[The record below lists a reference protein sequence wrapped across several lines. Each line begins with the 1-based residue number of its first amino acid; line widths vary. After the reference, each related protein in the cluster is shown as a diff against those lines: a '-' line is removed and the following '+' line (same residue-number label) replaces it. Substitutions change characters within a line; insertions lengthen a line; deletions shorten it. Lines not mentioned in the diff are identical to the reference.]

1 MDLLARWVG
10 QEEGAGQGC
19 VHPCITLFHTC
30 TQCVK
35 VACRMSCVCIRNVCN
50 SLCSPIL
57 CVLPP
62 PLPLP
67 STTHR
72 QYIHTTLCFKL
83 LPCCPVLEGGLLLF
97 LYPPDTRGA
106 STTANGQQ
114 QLQGGG
120 TGEGQPPQI
129 PGNMTGPLVNITSK

>member
-1 MDLLARWVG
+1 MMEFELLRLPPQSKTVG
-10 QEEGAGQGC
+10 PWTFQQGGWGTRRGQGK
-19 VHPCITLFHTC
+19 VVCILASHLFHTC

-67 STTHR
+67 STTH
-72 QYIHTTLCFKL
+72 
-83 LPCCPVLEGGLLLF
+83 
-97 LYPPDTRGA
+97 
-106 STTANGQQ
+106 
-114 QLQGGG
+114 
-120 TGEGQPPQI
+120 
-129 PGNMTGPLVNITSK
+129 